1 MENNLKKHLSELDAE
16 GDQLI
21 QVGKILL
28 ESFGITEFTIFCIA
42 ILNRTINLN
51 RGYISLLNEENYIA
65 AAPLVRLNLDS
76 LLRVFASTQSEF
88 DYEKFANEVRNGK
101 KISDIYDSNKKKK
114 LRDSEL
120 VRRLKKIKGFSWV
133 KDGYNI
139 GSGFVHFSHQH
150 VYSGMKIE
158 GQKFSGGIRK
168 NDEFVP
174 VKEKVAGAYYMT
186 QCSKGIRVFI
196 GDWIDHVKKMAIAQQ
211 INSAD
216 AKSRAAD

>member
-1 MENNLKKHLSELDAE
+1 MENELKKYLDELDAE

-28 ESFGITEFTIFCIA
+28 ENIGMTEFTIFCMA

-65 AAPLVRLNLDS
+65 AAPLIRINLDT
-76 LLRVFASTQSEF
+76 LLRLFASSQSEF
-88 DYEKFANEVRNGK
+88 DYERFAKEVRNGK
-101 KISDIYDSNKKKK
+101 KIADIYDSNKKKK

-120 VRRLKKIKGFSWV
+120 VKRLKTIEGFSWV
-133 KDGYNI
+133 KDVYGI

-150 VYSGMKIE
+150 VYSAMKIE
-158 GQKFSGGIRK
+158 GQKINGGIRK
-168 NDEFVP
+168 SDEFIP

-186 QCSKGIRVFI
+186 QCSRGIRVFI
-196 GDWIDHVKKMAIAQQ
+196 GDWFDLVEKEQSPNK
-211 INSAD
+211 
-216 AKSRAAD
+216 